1 MAGGVRPD
9 SGTGVLIS
17 AEERREVLGRIRGE
31 TASPRRSGVN
41 SGGGDSRCLQWRR
54 HGPSIGSVGR
64 ENIRQKVQ
72 RQRSVLFCG
81 PAREGWGCRGRPGG
95 MTQDGMATNMST
107 PEILSVWIHVDDVL
121 IAKLSVRVAMSTRMP
136 SKGGVDEIWVSKPKK
151 FEVAEATKTIHR
163 VWQGVSK
170 IDRKG
175 LCSLHRPN
183 K

>member
-1 MAGGVRPD
+1 MR
-9 SGTGVLIS
+9 
-17 AEERREVLGRIRGE
+17 
-31 TASPRRSGVN
+31 
-41 SGGGDSRCLQWRR
+41 
-54 HGPSIGSVGR
+54 
-64 ENIRQKVQ
+64 
-72 RQRSVLFCG
+72 RQRSVLFRG
-81 PAREGWGCRGRPGG
+81 PTSEGWGCQGRTNG
-95 MTQDGMATNMST
+95 MTQDGLATTMVT
-107 PEILSVWIHVDDVL
+107 LEMLPVWRHVDDVC
-121 IAKLSVRVAMSTRMP
+121 IANLSVRVAMSTRMP